1 MGSGESDLVLK
12 TGGEQGSL
20 LTTPFLFLT
29 SLNALPS
36 LSILYPCLW
45 QGLIS
50 VLWYFAWVFWAWR
63 KLVSSGLGWVFRS
76 CWGVA
81 VSWSHFLQVDTEN
94 MSSALPSW
102 CSGSER
108 AGRCL
113 NPAGCESVPAVMALW
128 STVLQISWRRK
139 RNIFIGHDHSSHR
152 KC

>member
-12 TGGEQGSL
+12 TGGEPGSL

-63 KLVSSGLGWVFRS
+63 KLVSSGLAWVFRS
-76 CWGVA
+76 CWRVA
-81 VSWSHFLQVDTEN
+81 VSWSHFGQVDTEN

-102 CSGSER
+102 CLESER

-113 NPAGCESVPAVMALW
+113 NPCWVWECTCCDGFVEYCLTDFVEKKKKYFYRSW
-128 STVLQISWRRK
+128 S
-139 RNIFIGHDHSSHR
+139 F
-152 KC
+152 